1 MQGRISKSKAK
12 EEKITD
18 EFKGVQFALVCFIG
32 ATFIA
37 IIYQAI
43 AGPATVIDLY
53 ISLLVCFGT
62 QFFLIPVFIWRVI
75 TGFRPEIVMGWLC
88 LAQLVRSGWYGQ
100 IRSVWADLGRLGQI
114 TCKAGSASFTC
125 IVLLELL
132 SSSPA

>member
-1 MQGRISKSKAK
+1 MS
-12 EEKITD
+12 
-18 EFKGVQFALVCFIG
+18 L
-32 ATFIA
+32 
-37 IIYQAI
+37 
-43 AGPATVIDLY
+43 DLY
-53 ISLLVCFGT
+53 YRLYIEVE
-62 QFFLIPVFIWRVI
+62 VY
-75 TGFRPEIVMGWLC
+75 VMGWLC

>member
-1 MQGRISKSKAK
+1 
-12 EEKITD
+12 
-18 EFKGVQFALVCFIG
+18 
-32 ATFIA
+32 
-37 IIYQAI
+37 
-43 AGPATVIDLY
+43 
-53 ISLLVCFGT
+53 
-62 QFFLIPVFIWRVI
+62 
-75 TGFRPEIVMGWLC
+75 MGWLC